1 MANLT
6 KFTRSGLGQILAHV
20 RRGSEPE
27 RYPDGN
33 PKKLRKYKNQNIVA
47 THSKYNYNLRER
59 GDGLTD
65 YQYIEKRVKA
75 HNVLNR
81 ANVNWLGSW
90 VVSLPK
96 CLQNANEEDKEL
108 FFKETFEFLS
118 NRYGEDNI
126 VYAYVH
132 MDETTPH
139 MHTGVTPCF
148 YDDDKGRF
156 ACNYKKFF
164 SRKEYQTFHK
174 DFSEY
179 MRGVFG
185 YDIGVYDDSE
195 RKKAFNKTTTELIK
209 EGNKWANKIESL
221 EHQVENAERVVDE
234 KSEEAYEWARFA
246 RDMQNEAYQSKQ
258 LAEQARQE
266 VIDLKDELK
275 EIKKENQ
282 RIRQE
287 NEFMSNQWDNAS
299 PAEKLGIKRLK
310 IAEEEIEVEV
320 NRRVLEE
327 MRDARELNIRLSRS
341 NKALT
346 KEVDNLKAELKTQAI
361 ENNNQMNELNSQLRV
376 AETRS
381 RLLEREVLGFA
392 KRILRHAPKVF
403 YKALEKASDWFV
415 DMLDRKFNLGISEE
429 KENAPQRDN
438 KGIER

>member
-47 THSKYNYNLRER
+47 TNSKYNYNLRER
-59 GDGLTD
+59 GDNLTD
-65 YQYIEKRVKA
+65 YQYIEKRVRE
-75 HNVLNR
+75 HNVLKR
-81 ANVNWLGSW
+81 DNVNWLGSW
-90 VVSLPK
+90 VVSLPQS
-96 CLQNANEEDKEL
+96 LQNANEEDKEM

-118 NRYGEDNI
+118 KRYGKDNI

-148 YDDDKGRF
+148 YDKDKKRL

-174 DFSEY
+174 DYSKHMKE
-179 MRGVFG
+179 VFG
-185 YDIGVYDDSE
+185 RDIGVYDDSE

-209 EGNKWANKIESL
+209 EGNKWANKVESL
-221 EHQVENAERVVDE
+221 ERQAENAERVVDE
-234 KSEEAYEWARFA
+234 KSEEAHEWARFA

-258 LAEQARQE
+258 LAEQVKQE
-266 VIDLKDELK
+266 VIDLKDELQTVK
-275 EIKKENQ
+275 EENL

-287 NEFMSNQWDNAS
+287 NEFMNNQWDKAS

-310 IAEEEIEVEV
+310 VAEEEIKAEV
-320 NRRVLEE
+320 NKRVLEQ
-327 MRDARELNIRLSRS
+327 MRDAMSVNRKLVADK
-341 NKALT
+341 KALT
-346 KEVDNLKAELKTQAI
+346 QEVAELKSQAI
-361 ENNNQMNELNSQLRV
+361 EKNNQMNELFEKWVDADQ
-376 AETRS
+376 RS
-381 RLLEREVLGFA
+381 KHLEKEVLGFA
-392 KRILRHAPKVF
+392 ERVLNFAPKVF
-403 YKALEKASDWFV
+403 FKAIEKASGWFV
-415 DMLDRKFNLGISEE
+415 KMLDRKFNLGLSEE
-429 KENAPQRDN
+429 QENAPQRDT

>member
-47 THSKYNYNLRER
+47 TNSKYNYNLRER

-65 YQYIEKRVKA
+65 YQYIEKRVKE
-75 HNVLNR
+75 HNVLKR
-81 ANVNWLGSW
+81 DNVNWLGSW
-90 VVSLPK
+90 VVSLPQS
-96 CLQNANEEDKEL
+96 LQNANEEDKEM

-118 NRYGEDNI
+118 KRYGKDNI

-139 MHTGVTPCF
+139 MHAGVTPCF
-148 YDDDKGRF
+148 YDEDKKRL

-174 DFSEY
+174 DYSKHMKE
-179 MRGVFG
+179 VFG
-185 YDIGVYDDSE
+185 RDIGVYDDSE

-209 EGNKWANKIESL
+209 EGNKWANKVESL
-221 EHQVENAERVVDE
+221 ERQAENAERVVDE
-234 KSEEAYEWARFA
+234 KSEEAHEWARFA

-258 LAEQARQE
+258 LAEQVKQE
-266 VIDLKDELK
+266 VIDLKDELQTVK
-275 EIKKENQ
+275 EENL

-287 NEFMSNQWDNAS
+287 NEFMNNQWDKAS

-310 IAEEEIEVEV
+310 VAEEEIKAEV
-320 NRRVLEE
+320 NKRVLEQ
-327 MRDARELNIRLSRS
+327 MRDAMSVNRKLVADK
-341 NKALT
+341 KALT
-346 KEVDNLKAELKTQAI
+346 QEVAELKSQAI
-361 ENNNQMNELNSQLRV
+361 EKNNQMNELFEKWVDADQ
-376 AETRS
+376 RS
-381 RLLEREVLGFA
+381 KHLEKEVLGFA
-392 KRILRHAPKVF
+392 ERVLNFAPKVF
-403 YKALEKASDWFV
+403 FKAIEKASGWFV
-415 DMLDRKFNLGISEE
+415 KMLDRKFNLGLSEE
-429 KENAPQRDN
+429 QENAPQRDT

>member
-33 PKKLRKYKNQNIVA
+33 LKKLRKYKNQNIVA

-59 GDGLTD
+59 GDNLTD
-65 YQYIEKRVKA
+65 YQYIEKRVKE
-75 HNVLNR
+75 HNVLKR
-81 ANVNWLGSW
+81 DNVNWLGSW

-96 CLQNANEEDKEL
+96 SLQNANEEDKEM
-108 FFKETFEFLS
+108 FFKETFQFLS
-118 NRYGEDNI
+118 ERYGKDNI

-148 YDDDKGRF
+148 YDKDKKRL

-174 DFSEY
+174 DFSKHMKE
-179 MRGVFG
+179 VFG
-185 YDIGVYDDSE
+185 YDIGVYDDTE

-209 EGNKWANKIESL
+209 EGNKWANKVESL
-221 EHQVENAERVVDE
+221 EHQAENAERVVDE
-234 KSEEAYEWARFA
+234 KTEEAYEWARFA

-266 VIDLKDELK
+266 VIDLKDELEAVK
-275 EIKKENQ
+275 EENL

-310 IAEEEIEVEV
+310 VAEEEIKAEV
-320 NRRVLEE
+320 NKRVLEQ
-327 MRDARELNIRLSRS
+327 MKPAMELTRRLSS
-341 NKALT
+341 EKKALIN
-346 KEVDNLKAELKTQAI
+346 EVNELKSQVI
-361 ENNNQMNELNSQLRV
+361 EKNNQMNELFDKWVYADQ
-376 AETRS
+376 RS
-381 RLLEREVLGFA
+381 KSLEKEVLGFA
-392 KRILRHAPKVF
+392 ERVLDFAPKVF
-403 YKALEKASDWFV
+403 YKAIEKASSWFLG
-415 DMLDRKFNLGISEE
+415 MLDRKFNLGLSEE
-429 KENAPQRDN
+429 QENAPQRDT

>member
-33 PKKLRKYKNQNIVA
+33 LKRLRKYKNQNIVA

-59 GDGLTD
+59 GDKLTD
-65 YQYIEKRVKA
+65 YQYIEKRVKE

-81 ANVNWLGSW
+81 DNVNWLGSW
-90 VVSLPK
+90 VVSLPQS
-96 CLQNANEEDKEL
+96 LQNANEEDKEM

-118 NRYGEDNI
+118 KRYGKDNI

-132 MDETTPH
+132 MDETTAH

-148 YDDDKGRF
+148 YDEDKKKL

-164 SRKEYQTFHK
+164 SRKEYQIFHK
-174 DFSEY
+174 DFSKHMKE
-179 MRGVFG
+179 VFG

-209 EGNKWANKIESL
+209 EGNKWANKVESL
-221 EHQVENAERVVDE
+221 EHQAENAERVVDE

-258 LAEQARQE
+258 LAEQVKQE
-266 VIDLKDELK
+266 VIDLKDELEAVK
-275 EIKKENQ
+275 EENL

-287 NEFMSNQWDNAS
+287 NEFMNNQWDKAS

-310 IAEEEIEVEV
+310 VTEEEIKAEV
-320 NRRVLEE
+320 NKRVLEQ
-327 MRDARELNIRLSRS
+327 MKPAMELTRRLSS
-341 NKALT
+341 EKKALT
-346 KEVDNLKAELKTQAI
+346 NEVNELKSQAI
-361 ENNNQMNELNSQLRV
+361 EKNNQMNELFEKWVDADQ
-376 AETRS
+376 RS
-381 RLLEREVLGFA
+381 KHLEKEVLGFA
-392 KRILRHAPKVF
+392 ERVLNFAPKVF
-403 YKALEKASDWFV
+403 FKAIEKASGWFV
-415 DMLDRKFNLGISEE
+415 KMLDRKFNLRLSEE
-429 KENAPQRDN
+429 QKNAPRRDT
-438 KGIER
+438 KEIGR

>member
-47 THSKYNYNLRER
+47 TNSKYNYNLRER
-59 GDGLTD
+59 GDNLTD
-65 YQYIEKRVKA
+65 YQYIEKRVKE
-75 HNVLNR
+75 HNVLKR
-81 ANVNWLGSW
+81 DNVNWLGSW
-90 VVSLPK
+90 VVSLPQS
-96 CLQNANEEDKEL
+96 LQNANEEDKEM

-118 NRYGEDNI
+118 KRYGKDNI

-148 YDDDKGRF
+148 YDKDKKRL

-174 DFSEY
+174 DYSKHMKE
-179 MRGVFG
+179 VFG
-185 YDIGVYDDSE
+185 RDIGVYDDSE

-209 EGNKWANKIESL
+209 EGNKWANKVESL
-221 EHQVENAERVVDE
+221 ERQAENAERVVDE
-234 KSEEAYEWARFA
+234 KSEEAHEWARFA

-258 LAEQARQE
+258 LAEQVKQE
-266 VIDLKDELK
+266 VIDLKDELQTV
-275 EIKKENQ
+275 KKENL

-287 NEFMSNQWDNAS
+287 NEFMNNQWDKAS

-310 IAEEEIEVEV
+310 VAEEEIKAEV
-320 NRRVLEE
+320 NKRVLEQ
-327 MRDARELNIRLSRS
+327 MRDAMSVNRKLVADK
-341 NKALT
+341 KALT
-346 KEVDNLKAELKTQAI
+346 QEVAELKSQAI
-361 ENNNQMNELNSQLRV
+361 EKNNQMNELFEKWVDADQ
-376 AETRS
+376 RS
-381 RLLEREVLGFA
+381 KHLEKEVLGFA
-392 KRILRHAPKVF
+392 DRVLNFAPKVF
-403 YKALEKASDWFV
+403 FKAIEKASGWFV
-415 DMLDRKFNLGISEE
+415 KMLDRKFNLGLSEE
-429 KENAPQRDN
+429 QENAPQRDT

>member
-47 THSKYNYNLRER
+47 TNSKYNYNLRER
-59 GDGLTD
+59 GDNLTD
-65 YQYIEKRVKA
+65 YQYIEKRVKE
-75 HNVLNR
+75 HNVLKR
-81 ANVNWLGSW
+81 DNVNWLGSW
-90 VVSLPK
+90 VVSLPQS
-96 CLQNANEEDKEL
+96 LQNANEEDKEM

-118 NRYGEDNI
+118 KRYGKDNI

-148 YDDDKGRF
+148 YDEDKKRL

-174 DFSEY
+174 DYSKHMKE
-179 MRGVFG
+179 VFG

-209 EGNKWANKIESL
+209 EGNKWANKVESL
-221 EHQVENAERVVDE
+221 ERQAENAERVVDE
-234 KSEEAYEWARFA
+234 KTEEAHEWARFA
-246 RDMQNEAYQSKQ
+246 RDMQNEAYRSKQ
-258 LAEQARQE
+258 LAEQVKQE
-266 VIDLKDELK
+266 VIDLKDELEAVK
-275 EIKKENQ
+275 EENL

-287 NEFMSNQWDNAS
+287 NEFMNNQWDKAT

-310 IAEEEIEVEV
+310 ATEEEIKAEV
-320 NRRVLEE
+320 NKRVLEQ
-327 MRDARELNIRLSRS
+327 MKPAMELTRRLSS
-341 NKALT
+341 EKKALT
-346 KEVDNLKAELKTQAI
+346 NEVNELKSQAI
-361 ENNNQMNELNSQLRV
+361 ERNNQMNELFEKWVDADQ
-376 AETRS
+376 RS
-381 RLLEREVLGFA
+381 KHLEKEVLGFA
-392 KRILRHAPKVF
+392 ERVLNFAPKVF
-403 YKALEKASDWFV
+403 FKAIEKASGWFV
-415 DMLDRKFNLGISEE
+415 KMLDRKFNLGLSEE
-429 KENAPQRDN
+429 QKNAPQRDT
-438 KGIER
+438 KEIGR

>member
-1 MANLT
+1 MANLA

-33 PKKLRKYKNQNIVA
+33 LKRLRKYKNQNIVA

-59 GDGLTD
+59 GDNLTD
-65 YQYIEKRVKA
+65 YQYIEKRVKE

-90 VVSLPK
+90 VVSLPQS
-96 CLQNANEEDKEL
+96 LQNANEEDKEM
-108 FFKETFEFLS
+108 FFKETFQFLS
-118 NRYGEDNI
+118 DRYGKDNI

-148 YDDDKGRF
+148 YDEDKKRL

-174 DFSEY
+174 DFSKHMKE
-179 MRGVFG
+179 VFG

-209 EGNKWANKIESL
+209 EGNKWANKVESL
-221 EHQVENAERVVDE
+221 EHQAENAERVVDE
-234 KSEEAYEWARFA
+234 KTEEAYEWARFA

-258 LAEQARQE
+258 LAEQVKQE
-266 VIDLKDELK
+266 VIDLKDELETVK
-275 EIKKENQ
+275 EENL

-287 NEFMSNQWDNAS
+287 NEFMNNQWDKAS

-310 IAEEEIEVEV
+310 VTEEEIKAEV
-320 NRRVLEE
+320 NKRVLEQ
-327 MRDARELNIRLSRS
+327 MKPATELTRRLTSR

-346 KEVDNLKAELKTQAI
+346 NEVNELKSQVI
-361 ENNNQMNELNSQLRV
+361 EKNNQMNELFDKWVYADQ
-376 AETRS
+376 RS
-381 RLLEREVLGFA
+381 KSLEKEVLGFA
-392 KRILRHAPKVF
+392 ERVLDFAPKVF
-403 YKALEKASDWFV
+403 YKALEKASSWFLG
-415 DMLDRKFNLGISEE
+415 MLDRKFNLGLSEE
-429 KENAPQRDN
+429 QENAPQRDT

>member
-33 PKKLRKYKNQNIVA
+33 LKKLRKYKNQNIVA

-59 GDGLTD
+59 GDKLTD
-65 YQYIEKRVKA
+65 YQYIEKRVKE

-81 ANVNWLGSW
+81 SDVNWLGSW

-96 CLQNANEEDKEL
+96 CLHNANEEDKEL

-118 NRYGEDNI
+118 KRYGKDNI

-148 YDDDKGRF
+148 YDEAKGKL

-164 SRKEYQTFHK
+164 SRKEYRTFHK
-174 DFSEY
+174 DFSKHMKE
-179 MRGVFG
+179 VFG

-209 EGNKWANKIESL
+209 EGNKWANKVESL
-221 EHQVENAERVVDE
+221 EHQAENAERVVDE
-234 KSEEAYEWARFA
+234 KTEEAYEWARFA

-258 LAEQARQE
+258 LAEQVKQE
-266 VIDLKDELK
+266 VIDLKDELEAVK
-275 EIKKENQ
+275 EENL

-287 NEFMSNQWDNAS
+287 NEFMNNQWDKAS

-310 IAEEEIEVEV
+310 VTEEEIKAEV
-320 NRRVLEE
+320 NKRVLEQ
-327 MRDARELNIRLSRS
+327 MKPATELTRRLTSR

-346 KEVDNLKAELKTQAI
+346 NEVNELKSQVI
-361 ENNNQMNELNSQLRV
+361 EKNNQMNELFDKWVYADQ
-376 AETRS
+376 RS
-381 RLLEREVLGFA
+381 KSLEKEVLGFA
-392 KRILRHAPKVF
+392 ERVLDFAPKVF
-403 YKALEKASDWFV
+403 YKALEKASSWFLG
-415 DMLDRKFNLGISEE
+415 MLDRKFNLGLSEE
-429 KENAPQRDN
+429 QENAPQRDT

>member
-47 THSKYNYNLRER
+47 TNSKYNYNLRER
-59 GDGLTD
+59 GDNLTD
-65 YQYIEKRVKA
+65 YQYIEKRVKE
-75 HNVLNR
+75 HNVLKR
-81 ANVNWLGSW
+81 DNVNWLGSW
-90 VVSLPK
+90 VVSLPQS
-96 CLQNANEEDKEL
+96 LQNANEEDKEM

-118 NRYGEDNI
+118 KRYGKDNI

-148 YDDDKGRF
+148 YDEDKKRL

-174 DFSEY
+174 DYSKHMKE
-179 MRGVFG
+179 VFG

-209 EGNKWANKIESL
+209 EGNKWANKVESL
-221 EHQVENAERVVDE
+221 ERQAENAERVVDE
-234 KSEEAYEWARFA
+234 KSEEAHEWARFA

-258 LAEQARQE
+258 LAEQVKQE
-266 VIDLKDELK
+266 VIDLKDELEAVK
-275 EIKKENQ
+275 EENL

-287 NEFMSNQWDNAS
+287 NEFMNNQWDKAT

-310 IAEEEIEVEV
+310 VTEEEIKAEV
-320 NRRVLEE
+320 NKRVLEQ
-327 MRDARELNIRLSRS
+327 MKPAMELTRRLSS
-341 NKALT
+341 EKKALT
-346 KEVDNLKAELKTQAI
+346 NEVNELKSQAI
-361 ENNNQMNELNSQLRV
+361 ERNNQMNELFEKWVDADQ
-376 AETRS
+376 RS
-381 RLLEREVLGFA
+381 KHLEKEVLGFA
-392 KRILRHAPKVF
+392 ERVLNFAPKVF
-403 YKALEKASDWFV
+403 FKAIEKASGWFV
-415 DMLDRKFNLGISEE
+415 KMLDRKFNLGLLEE
-429 KENAPQRDN
+429 QENAPQRDT

>member
-148 YDDDKGRF
+148 YDDDKKKL

-174 DFSEY
+174 DFSKHMKE
-179 MRGVFG
+179 VFG
-185 YDIGVYDDSE
+185 RDIGVYDDSE

-209 EGNKWANKIESL
+209 EGNKWANKVESL
-221 EHQVENAERVVDE
+221 ERQAENVERVVDE
-234 KSEEAYEWARFA
+234 KAEEAHEWARFA

-258 LAEQARQE
+258 LAEQVKQE
-266 VIDLKDELK
+266 VIDLKDELEAVK
-275 EIKKENQ
+275 EENL

-287 NEFMSNQWDNAS
+287 NEFMNNQWDKAT

-310 IAEEEIEVEV
+310 VTEEEIKAEV
-320 NRRVLEE
+320 NKRVLEQ
-327 MRDARELNIRLSRS
+327 MKPAMELTRRLSS
-341 NKALT
+341 EKKALT
-346 KEVDNLKAELKTQAI
+346 AEVNELKSQAI
-361 ENNNQMNELNSQLRV
+361 EKNNQMNELFEKWVDADQ
-376 AETRS
+376 RS
-381 RLLEREVLGFA
+381 KHLEKEVLGFA
-392 KRILRHAPKVF
+392 ERVLDFAPKVF
-403 YKALEKASDWFV
+403 YKALEKASSWFLGI
-415 DMLDRKFNLGISEE
+415 LDRKFNLGLSEE
-429 KENAPQRDN
+429 QENAPQRDT

>member
-33 PKKLRKYKNQNIVA
+33 LKRLRKYKNQNIVA

-59 GDGLTD
+59 GDNLTD
-65 YQYIEKRVKA
+65 YQYIEKRVKE
-75 HNVLNR
+75 HNVLKR
-81 ANVNWLGSW
+81 DNVNWLGSW

-96 CLQNANEEDKEL
+96 SLQNANEEDKEM
-108 FFKETFEFLS
+108 FFKETFQFLS
-118 NRYGEDNI
+118 ERYGKDNI

-148 YDDDKGRF
+148 YDEDKKRL

-174 DFSEY
+174 DFSKHMKE
-179 MRGVFG
+179 VFG
-185 YDIGVYDDSE
+185 YDIGVYDDTE

-209 EGNKWANKIESL
+209 EGNKWANKVESL
-221 EHQVENAERVVDE
+221 EHQAENAERVVDE
-234 KSEEAYEWARFA
+234 KTEEAYEWARFA

-266 VIDLKDELK
+266 VIDLKDELEAVK
-275 EIKKENQ
+275 EENL

-310 IAEEEIEVEV
+310 VAEEEIKAEV
-320 NRRVLEE
+320 NKRVLEQ
-327 MRDARELNIRLSRS
+327 MKPATELTRRLTSR

-346 KEVDNLKAELKTQAI
+346 NEVNELKSQVI
-361 ENNNQMNELNSQLRV
+361 EKNNQMNELFDKWVYADQ
-376 AETRS
+376 RS
-381 RLLEREVLGFA
+381 KSLEKEVLGFA
-392 KRILRHAPKVF
+392 ERVLDFAPKVF
-403 YKALEKASDWFV
+403 YKALEKASSWFLG
-415 DMLDRKFNLGISEE
+415 MLDRKFNLGLSEE
-429 KENAPQRDN
+429 QENAPQRDT

>member
-33 PKKLRKYKNQNIVA
+33 LKKLRKYKNQNIVA

-59 GDGLTD
+59 GDNLTD

-81 ANVNWLGSW
+81 ADVNWLGSW
-90 VVSLPK
+90 VVSLPQS
-96 CLQNANEEDKEL
+96 LQNAQEEDKEL

-118 NRYGEDNI
+118 KRYGKDNI

-148 YDDDKGRF
+148 YDEDKKRL

-174 DFSEY
+174 DYSKHMKE
-179 MRGVFG
+179 VFG
-185 YDIGVYDDSE
+185 RDIGVYDDSE

-209 EGNKWANKIESL
+209 EGNKWANKVESL
-221 EHQVENAERVVDE
+221 ERQVENVERVVDE
-234 KSEEAYEWARFA
+234 KSEEAHEWARYA

-258 LAEQARQE
+258 LAEQVKQE
-266 VIDLKDELK
+266 VIDLKDELQTVK
-275 EIKKENQ
+275 EENL

-287 NEFMSNQWDNAS
+287 NEFMSNQWDKAS

-310 IAEEEIEVEV
+310 VAEEEIKAEV
-320 NRRVLEE
+320 NKRVLEQ
-327 MRDARELNIRLSRS
+327 MRDAMSVNRKLVADK
-341 NKALT
+341 KALT
-346 KEVDNLKAELKTQAI
+346 QEVAELKSQAI
-361 ENNNQMNELNSQLRV
+361 EKNNEMNELFEKWVDADQ
-376 AETRS
+376 RS
-381 RLLEREVLGFA
+381 KHLEKEVLGFA
-392 KRILRHAPKVF
+392 NRVLTYAPKVF
-403 YKALEKASDWFV
+403 FKALTKASEWFV
-415 DMLDRKFNLGISEE
+415 GLLDRKLNLGISEA
-429 KENAPQRDN
+429 KENAPQRDT
-438 KGIER
+438 KEIGR

>member
-33 PKKLRKYKNQNIVA
+33 LKKLRKYKNQNIVA

-59 GDGLTD
+59 GDKLTD
-65 YQYIEKRVKA
+65 YQYIEKRVKE

-81 ANVNWLGSW
+81 SDVNWLGSW

-96 CLQNANEEDKEL
+96 CLHNANEEDKEL

-118 NRYGEDNI
+118 KRYGKDNI

-148 YDDDKGRF
+148 YDEAKGKL

-164 SRKEYQTFHK
+164 SRKEYRTFHK
-174 DFSEY
+174 DFSAHMKE
-179 MRGVFG
+179 VFG
-185 YDIGVYDDSE
+185 YDIGVYDDTE

-209 EGNKWANKIESL
+209 EGNKWANKVESL
-221 EHQVENAERVVDE
+221 EHQAENAERVVDE

-266 VIDLKDELK
+266 VIDLKDELQTVK
-275 EIKKENQ
+275 EENL

-287 NEFMSNQWDNAS
+287 NEFMNNQWDKAT

-310 IAEEEIEVEV
+310 VTEEEIKAEV
-320 NRRVLEE
+320 NKRVLEQ
-327 MRDARELNIRLSRS
+327 MKPAMELTRRLSS
-341 NKALT
+341 EKKALT
-346 KEVDNLKAELKTQAI
+346 NEVNELKSQAI
-361 ENNNQMNELNSQLRV
+361 ERNNQMNELFEKWVDADQ
-376 AETRS
+376 RS
-381 RLLEREVLGFA
+381 KNLEKEVLGFA
-392 KRILRHAPKVF
+392 ERVLNFAPKVF
-403 YKALEKASDWFV
+403 FKAIEKASGWFV
-415 DMLDRKFNLGISEE
+415 KMLDRKFNLGLSEE
-429 KENAPQRDN
+429 QENAPQRDT
-438 KGIER
+438 KEIGR

>member
-1 MANLT
+1 MANLA

-33 PKKLRKYKNQNIVA
+33 LKKLRKYKNQNIVA

-59 GDGLTD
+59 GDNLTD
-65 YQYIEKRVKA
+65 YQYIEKRVKE

-81 ANVNWLGSW
+81 DNVNWLGSW

-96 CLQNANEEDKEL
+96 SLQNANEEDKEM
-108 FFKETFEFLS
+108 FFKETFQFLS
-118 NRYGEDNI
+118 ERYGKDNI

-148 YDDDKGRF
+148 YDKDKKRL

-174 DFSEY
+174 DFSKHMKE
-179 MRGVFG
+179 VFG

-209 EGNKWANKIESL
+209 EGNKWANKVESL
-221 EHQVENAERVVDE
+221 EHQAENAERVVDE
-234 KSEEAYEWARFA
+234 KTEEAYEWARFA

-258 LAEQARQE
+258 LAEQVKQE
-266 VIDLKDELK
+266 VIDLKDELEAVK
-275 EIKKENQ
+275 EENL

-287 NEFMSNQWDNAS
+287 NEFMNNQWDKAS

-310 IAEEEIEVEV
+310 VTEEEIKAEV
-320 NRRVLEE
+320 NKRVLEQ
-327 MRDARELNIRLSRS
+327 MKPATELTRRLTSR

-346 KEVDNLKAELKTQAI
+346 NEVNELKSQVI
-361 ENNNQMNELNSQLRV
+361 EKNNQMNELFDKWVYADQ
-376 AETRS
+376 RS
-381 RLLEREVLGFA
+381 KSLEKEVLGFA
-392 KRILRHAPKVF
+392 ERVLDFAPKVF
-403 YKALEKASDWFV
+403 YKALEKASSWFLG
-415 DMLDRKFNLGISEE
+415 MLDRKFNLGLSEE
-429 KENAPQRDN
+429 QENAPQRDT

>member
-1 MANLT
+1 MANLA

-33 PKKLRKYKNQNIVA
+33 LKRLRKYKNQNIVA

-59 GDGLTD
+59 GDNLTD
-65 YQYIEKRVKA
+65 YQYIEKRVKE

-90 VVSLPK
+90 VVSLPQS
-96 CLQNANEEDKEL
+96 LQNANEEDKEM
-108 FFKETFEFLS
+108 FFKETFQFLS
-118 NRYGEDNI
+118 ERYGKDNI

-148 YDDDKGRF
+148 YDEDKKRL

-174 DFSEY
+174 DFSKHMKE
-179 MRGVFG
+179 VFG

-209 EGNKWANKIESL
+209 EGNKWANKVESL
-221 EHQVENAERVVDE
+221 EHQAENAERVVDE
-234 KSEEAYEWARFA
+234 KTEEAYEWARFA

-266 VIDLKDELK
+266 VIDLKDELEAVK
-275 EIKKENQ
+275 EENL

-310 IAEEEIEVEV
+310 VVEEEIKAEV
-320 NRRVLEE
+320 NKRVLEQ
-327 MRDARELNIRLSRS
+327 MKPATELTRRLTSR

-346 KEVDNLKAELKTQAI
+346 NEVNELKSQVI
-361 ENNNQMNELNSQLRV
+361 EKNNQMNELFDKWAYADQ
-376 AETRS
+376 RS
-381 RLLEREVLGFA
+381 KSLEKEVLGFA
-392 KRILRHAPKVF
+392 ERVLDFAPKVF
-403 YKALEKASDWFV
+403 YKAIEKASSWFLG
-415 DMLDRKFNLGISEE
+415 MLDRKFNLGLSEE
-429 KENAPQRDN
+429 QENAPQRDT

>member
-47 THSKYNYNLRER
+47 TNSKYNYNLRER

-65 YQYIEKRVKA
+65 YQYIEKRVKE
-75 HNVLNR
+75 HNVLKR
-81 ANVNWLGSW
+81 DNVNWLGSW
-90 VVSLPK
+90 VVSLPQS
-96 CLQNANEEDKEL
+96 LQNANEEDKEM

-118 NRYGEDNI
+118 KRYGKDNI

-148 YDDDKGRF
+148 YDEDKKRL

-174 DFSEY
+174 DYSKHMKE
-179 MRGVFG
+179 VFG
-185 YDIGVYDDSE
+185 RDIGVYDDSE

-209 EGNKWANKIESL
+209 EGNKWANKVESL
-221 EHQVENAERVVDE
+221 ERQAENAERVVDE
-234 KSEEAYEWARFA
+234 KSEEAHEWARFA

-258 LAEQARQE
+258 LAEQVKQE
-266 VIDLKDELK
+266 VVDLKDELEAVK
-275 EIKKENQ
+275 EENL

-287 NEFMSNQWDNAS
+287 NEFMNNQWDKAS

-310 IAEEEIEVEV
+310 VTEEEIKAEV
-320 NRRVLEE
+320 NKRVLEQ
-327 MRDARELNIRLSRS
+327 MKPAMELTRRLSS
-341 NKALT
+341 EKKALT
-346 KEVDNLKAELKTQAI
+346 AEVNELKSQAI
-361 ENNNQMNELNSQLRV
+361 EKNNQMNELFEKWVDADQ
-376 AETRS
+376 RS
-381 RLLEREVLGFA
+381 KHLEKEVLGFA
-392 KRILRHAPKVF
+392 ERVLDFAPKVF
-403 YKALEKASDWFV
+403 YKALEKASSWFLGI
-415 DMLDRKFNLGISEE
+415 LDRKFNLGLSEE
-429 KENAPQRDN
+429 QENAPQRDT

>member
-47 THSKYNYNLRER
+47 TNSKYNYNLRER
-59 GDGLTD
+59 GDNLTD
-65 YQYIEKRVKA
+65 YQYIEKRVKE
-75 HNVLNR
+75 HNVLKR
-81 ANVNWLGSW
+81 DNVNWLGSW
-90 VVSLPK
+90 VVSLPQS
-96 CLQNANEEDKEL
+96 LQNANEEDKEM

-118 NRYGEDNI
+118 KRYGKDNI

-148 YDDDKGRF
+148 YDKDKKRL

-174 DFSEY
+174 DYSKHMKE
-179 MRGVFG
+179 VFG
-185 YDIGVYDDSE
+185 RDIGVYDDSE

-209 EGNKWANKIESL
+209 EGNKWANKVESL
-221 EHQVENAERVVDE
+221 ERQAENAERVVDE
-234 KSEEAYEWARFA
+234 KSEEAHEWARFA

-258 LAEQARQE
+258 LAEQVKQE
-266 VIDLKDELK
+266 VIDLKDELQTVK
-275 EIKKENQ
+275 EENL

-287 NEFMSNQWDNAS
+287 NEFMNNQWDKAS

-310 IAEEEIEVEV
+310 VAEEEIKAEV
-320 NRRVLEE
+320 NKRVLEQ
-327 MRDARELNIRLSRS
+327 MRDAMSVNRKLVAD
-341 NKALT
+341 KKPLT
-346 KEVDNLKAELKTQAI
+346 QEVAKLKSQAI
-361 ENNNQMNELNSQLRV
+361 EKNNQMNELFEKWVDADQ
-376 AETRS
+376 RS
-381 RLLEREVLGFA
+381 KHLEKEVLGFA
-392 KRILRHAPKVF
+392 ERVLNFAPKVF
-403 YKALEKASDWFV
+403 FKAIEKASGWFV
-415 DMLDRKFNLGISEE
+415 KMLDRKFNLGLSEE
-429 KENAPQRDN
+429 QENAPQRDT

>member
-33 PKKLRKYKNQNIVA
+33 LKKLRKYKNQNIVA

-59 GDGLTD
+59 GDNLTD
-65 YQYIEKRVKA
+65 YQYIEKRVKE
-75 HNVLNR
+75 HNVLKR
-81 ANVNWLGSW
+81 DNVNWLGSW

-96 CLQNANEEDKEL
+96 SLQNANEEDKEM
-108 FFKETFEFLS
+108 FFKETFQFLS
-118 NRYGEDNI
+118 ERYGKDNI

-148 YDDDKGRF
+148 YDKDKKRL

-174 DFSEY
+174 DFSKHMKE
-179 MRGVFG
+179 VFG
-185 YDIGVYDDSE
+185 YDIGVYDDTE

-209 EGNKWANKIESL
+209 EGNKWANKVESL
-221 EHQVENAERVVDE
+221 EHQAENAERVVDE

-258 LAEQARQE
+258 LAEQVKQE
-266 VIDLKDELK
+266 VIDLKDELEAVK
-275 EIKKENQ
+275 EENL

-287 NEFMSNQWDNAS
+287 NEFMNAQWDNAS

-310 IAEEEIEVEV
+310 VAEEEIKAEV
-320 NRRVLEE
+320 NKRVLEQ
-327 MRDARELNIRLSRS
+327 MKPATELTRRLTSR

-346 KEVDNLKAELKTQAI
+346 NEVNELKSQVI
-361 ENNNQMNELNSQLRV
+361 EKNNQMNELFDKWVYADQ
-376 AETRS
+376 RS
-381 RLLEREVLGFA
+381 KSLEKEVLGFA
-392 KRILRHAPKVF
+392 ERVLDFAPKVF
-403 YKALEKASDWFV
+403 YKALEKASSWFLG
-415 DMLDRKFNLGISEE
+415 MLDRKFNLGLSEE
-429 KENAPQRDN
+429 QENAPQRDT

>member
-59 GDGLTD
+59 GDNLTD
-65 YQYIEKRVKA
+65 YQYIEKRVKE
-75 HNVLNR
+75 HNVLKR
-81 ANVNWLGSW
+81 DNVNWLGSW

-96 CLQNANEEDKEL
+96 SLQNANEEDKEM
-108 FFKETFEFLS
+108 FFKETFQFLS
-118 NRYGEDNI
+118 ERYGKDNI

-148 YDDDKGRF
+148 YDKDKKRL

-174 DFSEY
+174 DFSKHMKE
-179 MRGVFG
+179 VFG

-209 EGNKWANKIESL
+209 EGNKWANKVESL
-221 EHQVENAERVVDE
+221 ERQAENAERVVDE
-234 KSEEAYEWARFA
+234 KTEEAYEWARFA

-258 LAEQARQE
+258 LAEQAKQE
-266 VIDLKDELK
+266 VIDLKDELEAVK
-275 EIKKENQ
+275 EENL

-310 IAEEEIEVEV
+310 VAEEEIKAEV
-320 NRRVLEE
+320 NKRVLEQ
-327 MRDARELNIRLSRS
+327 MKPATELTRRLTSR

-346 KEVDNLKAELKTQAI
+346 NEVNELKSQVI
-361 ENNNQMNELNSQLRV
+361 EKNNQMNELFDKWVEADQ
-376 AETRS
+376 RS
-381 RLLEREVLGFA
+381 KSLEKEVLGFA
-392 KRILRHAPKVF
+392 ERVLDFAPKVF
-403 YKALEKASDWFV
+403 YKALEKASSWFLG
-415 DMLDRKFNLGISEE
+415 MLDRKFNLGLSEE
-429 KENAPQRDN
+429 QENAPQRDT

>member
-33 PKKLRKYKNQNIVA
+33 LKKLRKYKNQNIVA

-59 GDGLTD
+59 GDNLTD
-65 YQYIEKRVKA
+65 YQYIEKRVKE
-75 HNVLNR
+75 HNVLKR
-81 ANVNWLGSW
+81 DNVNWLGSW
-90 VVSLPK
+90 VVSLPQS
-96 CLQNANEEDKEL
+96 LQNANEEDKEM

-118 NRYGEDNI
+118 KRYGKDNI

-148 YDDDKGRF
+148 YDEDKKRL

-174 DFSEY
+174 DYSKHMKE
-179 MRGVFG
+179 VFG
-185 YDIGVYDDSE
+185 RDIGVYDDSE

-209 EGNKWANKIESL
+209 EGNKWANKVESL
-221 EHQVENAERVVDE
+221 ERQAENAERVVDE
-234 KSEEAYEWARFA
+234 KSEEAHEWARFA
-246 RDMQNEAYQSKQ
+246 RDMQNEAYRSKQ
-258 LAEQARQE
+258 LAEQVKQE
-266 VIDLKDELK
+266 VVDLKDELEAVK
-275 EIKKENQ
+275 EENL

-287 NEFMSNQWDNAS
+287 NEFMNNQWDKAS

-310 IAEEEIEVEV
+310 VTEEEIKAEV
-320 NRRVLEE
+320 NKRVLEQ
-327 MRDARELNIRLSRS
+327 MKPAMELTRRLSS
-341 NKALT
+341 EKKALT
-346 KEVDNLKAELKTQAI
+346 AEVNELKSQAI
-361 ENNNQMNELNSQLRV
+361 EKNNQMNELFEKWVDADQ
-376 AETRS
+376 RS
-381 RLLEREVLGFA
+381 KHLEKEVLGFA
-392 KRILRHAPKVF
+392 ERVLDFAPKVF
-403 YKALEKASDWFV
+403 YKALEKASSWFLGI
-415 DMLDRKFNLGISEE
+415 LDRKFNLGLSEE
-429 KENAPQRDN
+429 QENAPQRDT

>member
-33 PKKLRKYKNQNIVA
+33 PKRLRKYKNQNIVA

-59 GDGLTD
+59 GDNLTD
-65 YQYIEKRVKA
+65 YQYIEKRVKE
-75 HNVLNR
+75 HNVLKR
-81 ANVNWLGSW
+81 DNVNWLGSW

-96 CLQNANEEDKEL
+96 SLQNANEEDKEM
-108 FFKETFEFLS
+108 FFKETFQFLS
-118 NRYGEDNI
+118 ERYGKDNI

-148 YDDDKGRF
+148 YDKDKKRL

-174 DFSEY
+174 DFSKHMKE
-179 MRGVFG
+179 VFG

-209 EGNKWANKIESL
+209 EGNKWANKVESL
-221 EHQVENAERVVDE
+221 EHQAENAERVVEE
-234 KSEEAYEWARFA
+234 KTEEAYEWARFA

-266 VIDLKDELK
+266 VIDLKDELEAVK
-275 EIKKENQ
+275 EENL

-310 IAEEEIEVEV
+310 VAEEEIKAEV
-320 NRRVLEE
+320 NKRVLEQ
-327 MRDARELNIRLSRS
+327 MKPAMELTRRLSS
-341 NKALT
+341 EKKALIE
-346 KEVDNLKAELKTQAI
+346 EVNELKSQAI
-361 ENNNQMNELNSQLRV
+361 EKNKQMNELFDKWVEADQ
-376 AETRS
+376 RS
-381 RLLEREVLGFA
+381 KHLEKEVLGFA
-392 KRILRHAPKVF
+392 ERVLDFAPKVF
-403 YKALEKASDWFV
+403 YKALEKASSWFLG
-415 DMLDRKFNLGISEE
+415 MLDRKFNLGLSEE
-429 KENAPQRDN
+429 QKNAPQRDA

>member
-1 MANLT
+1 MANLA

-33 PKKLRKYKNQNIVA
+33 LKKLRKYKNQNIVA

-59 GDGLTD
+59 GDKLTD
-65 YQYIEKRVKA
+65 YQYIEKRVKE

-81 ANVNWLGSW
+81 SDVNWLGSW

-96 CLQNANEEDKEL
+96 CLHNANEEDKEL

-118 NRYGEDNI
+118 KRYGKDNI

-148 YDDDKGRF
+148 YDEAKGKL

-164 SRKEYQTFHK
+164 SRKEYRTFHK
-174 DFSEY
+174 DFSKHMKE
-179 MRGVFG
+179 VFG

-209 EGNKWANKIESL
+209 EGNKWANKVESL
-221 EHQVENAERVVDE
+221 EHQAENAERVVDE
-234 KSEEAYEWARFA
+234 KTEEAYEWARFA

-258 LAEQARQE
+258 LAEQVKQE
-266 VIDLKDELK
+266 VIDLKDELEAVK
-275 EIKKENQ
+275 EENL

-287 NEFMSNQWDNAS
+287 NEFMNNQWDKAS

-310 IAEEEIEVEV
+310 VAEEEIKAEV
-320 NRRVLEE
+320 NKRVLEQ
-327 MRDARELNIRLSRS
+327 MKPATELTRRLTSR

-346 KEVDNLKAELKTQAI
+346 DEVNELKSQVI
-361 ENNNQMNELNSQLRV
+361 EKNNQMNELFDKWVYADQ
-376 AETRS
+376 RS
-381 RLLEREVLGFA
+381 KSLEKEVLGFA
-392 KRILRHAPKVF
+392 ERVLDFAPKVF
-403 YKALEKASDWFV
+403 YKALEKASSWFLG
-415 DMLDRKFNLGISEE
+415 MLDRKFNLGLSEE
-429 KENAPQRDN
+429 QENAPQRDT

>member
-33 PKKLRKYKNQNIVA
+33 LKKLRKYKNQNIVA

-59 GDGLTD
+59 GDNLTD
-65 YQYIEKRVKA
+65 YQYIEKRVKE
-75 HNVLNR
+75 HNVLKR
-81 ANVNWLGSW
+81 DNVNWLGSW

-96 CLQNANEEDKEL
+96 SLQNANEEDKEM
-108 FFKETFEFLS
+108 FFKETFQFLS
-118 NRYGEDNI
+118 ERYGKDNI

-148 YDDDKGRF
+148 YDKDKKRL

-174 DFSEY
+174 DFSKHMKE
-179 MRGVFG
+179 VFG
-185 YDIGVYDDSE
+185 YDIGVYDDTE

-209 EGNKWANKIESL
+209 EGNKWANKVESL
-221 EHQVENAERVVDE
+221 EHQAENAERVVDE
-234 KSEEAYEWARFA
+234 KTEEAYEWARFA

-266 VIDLKDELK
+266 VIDLKDELEAVK
-275 EIKKENQ
+275 EENL

-310 IAEEEIEVEV
+310 VVEEEIKAEV
-320 NRRVLEE
+320 NKRVLEQ
-327 MRDARELNIRLSRS
+327 MKPATELTRRLTSR

-346 KEVDNLKAELKTQAI
+346 NEVNELKSQVI
-361 ENNNQMNELNSQLRV
+361 EKNNQMNELFDKWVYADQ
-376 AETRS
+376 RS
-381 RLLEREVLGFA
+381 KSLEKEVLGFA
-392 KRILRHAPKVF
+392 ERVLDFAPKVF
-403 YKALEKASDWFV
+403 YKAIEKASSWFV
-415 DMLDRKFNLGISEE
+415 KMLDRKFNLGLSEE
-429 KENAPQRDN
+429 QENAPQRDT

>member
-1 MANLT
+1 MANLA

-33 PKKLRKYKNQNIVA
+33 LKRLRKYKNQNIVA

-59 GDGLTD
+59 GDNLTD
-65 YQYIEKRVKA
+65 YQYIEKRVKE

-90 VVSLPK
+90 VVSLPQS
-96 CLQNANEEDKEL
+96 LQNANEEDKEM
-108 FFKETFEFLS
+108 FFKETFQFLS
-118 NRYGEDNI
+118 DRYGKDNI

-148 YDDDKGRF
+148 YDEDKKRL

-174 DFSEY
+174 DFSKHMKE
-179 MRGVFG
+179 VFG

-209 EGNKWANKIESL
+209 EGNKWANKVESL
-221 EHQVENAERVVDE
+221 EHQAENAERVVDE
-234 KSEEAYEWARFA
+234 KTEEAYEWARFA

-258 LAEQARQE
+258 LAEQVKQE
-266 VIDLKDELK
+266 VIDLKDELEAVK
-275 EIKKENQ
+275 EENL

-287 NEFMSNQWDNAS
+287 NEFMNNQWDKAS

-310 IAEEEIEVEV
+310 VTEEEIKAEV
-320 NRRVLEE
+320 NKRVLEQ
-327 MRDARELNIRLSRS
+327 MKPATELTRRLTSR

-346 KEVDNLKAELKTQAI
+346 NEVNELKSQVI
-361 ENNNQMNELNSQLRV
+361 EKNNQMNELFDKWVYADQ
-376 AETRS
+376 RS
-381 RLLEREVLGFA
+381 KSLEKEVLGFA
-392 KRILRHAPKVF
+392 ERVLDFAPKVF
-403 YKALEKASDWFV
+403 YKALEKASSWFLG
-415 DMLDRKFNLGISEE
+415 MLDRKFNLGLSEE
-429 KENAPQRDN
+429 QENAPQRDT

>member
-47 THSKYNYNLRER
+47 TNSKYNYNLRER
-59 GDGLTD
+59 GDNLTD
-65 YQYIEKRVKA
+65 YQYIEKRVRE
-75 HNVLNR
+75 HNVLKR
-81 ANVNWLGSW
+81 DNVNWLGSW
-90 VVSLPK
+90 VVSLPQS
-96 CLQNANEEDKEL
+96 LQNANEEDKEM

-118 NRYGEDNI
+118 KRYGKDNI

-148 YDDDKGRF
+148 YDKDKKRL

-174 DFSEY
+174 DYSKHMKE
-179 MRGVFG
+179 VFG
-185 YDIGVYDDSE
+185 RDIGVYDDSE

-209 EGNKWANKIESL
+209 EGNKWANKVESL
-221 EHQVENAERVVDE
+221 ERQAENAERVVDE
-234 KSEEAYEWARFA
+234 KSEEAHEWARFA

-287 NEFMSNQWDNAS
+287 NEFMSNQWDKAS

-310 IAEEEIEVEV
+310 VAEEEIKAEV
-320 NRRVLEE
+320 NKRVLEQ
-327 MRDARELNIRLSRS
+327 MRDAMSVNRKLVADK
-341 NKALT
+341 KALT
-346 KEVDNLKAELKTQAI
+346 QEVAELKSQAI
-361 ENNNQMNELNSQLRV
+361 EKNNQMNELFEKWVDADQ
-376 AETRS
+376 RS
-381 RLLEREVLGFA
+381 KHLEKEVLGFA
-392 KRILRHAPKVF
+392 ERVLNFAPKVF
-403 YKALEKASDWFV
+403 FKAIEKASGWFV
-415 DMLDRKFNLGISEE
+415 KMLDRKFNLGLSEE
-429 KENAPQRDN
+429 QENAPQRDT

>member
-33 PKKLRKYKNQNIVA
+33 LKKLRKYKNQNIVA
-47 THSKYNYNLRER
+47 THSKFNYNLRER
-59 GDGLTD
+59 GDKLTD
-65 YQYIEKRVKA
+65 YQYIEKRVKE

-90 VVSLPK
+90 VVSLPQS
-96 CLQNANEEDKEL
+96 LQNANEEDKEM

-118 NRYGEDNI
+118 KRYGKDNI

-148 YDDDKGRF
+148 YDEDKKRL

-164 SRKEYQTFHK
+164 SRKEYQIFHK
-174 DFSEY
+174 DYSKHMKE
-179 MRGVFG
+179 VFG

-209 EGNKWANKIESL
+209 EGNKWANRVESL
-221 EHQVENAERVVDE
+221 ERQAENAERVVDE
-234 KSEEAYEWARFA
+234 KSEEAHEWLRYA
-246 RDMQNEAYQSKQ
+246 RDVKNEAERYEQMAK
-258 LAEQARQE
+258 QARQE
-266 VIDLKDELK
+266 VVDLKDELQTIK
-275 EIKKENQ
+275 EENL

-287 NEFMSNQWDNAS
+287 NEFMNNQWDKAT

-310 IAEEEIEVEV
+310 VTEEEIKAEV
-320 NRRVLEE
+320 NKRVLEQ
-327 MRDARELNIRLSRS
+327 MKPAMELTRRLSS
-341 NKALT
+341 EKKALT
-346 KEVDNLKAELKTQAI
+346 NEVNELKSQAI
-361 ENNNQMNELNSQLRV
+361 ERNNQMNELFEKWVDADQ
-376 AETRS
+376 RS
-381 RLLEREVLGFA
+381 KHLEKEVLGFA
-392 KRILRHAPKVF
+392 ERVLNFAPKVF
-403 YKALEKASDWFV
+403 FKAIEKASGWFV
-415 DMLDRKFNLGISEE
+415 KMLDRKFNLGLSEE
-429 KENAPQRDN
+429 QENAPQRDT
-438 KGIER
+438 KEIGR